1 MIGGF
6 MTHSEGPYTIER
18 DSKGRILITAND
30 GYDGVCLINM
40 LNKNAEGNAHLLAA
54 SDLMEKTLQRTVME
68 ARHATSCGGNG
79 LHGRLKTLR
88 CDCFMKDVLR
98 AISSA
103 KGEGV

>member
-1 MIGGF
+1 

-40 LNKNAEGNAHLLAA
+40 RNKNAEGNAHLLAA
-54 SDLMEKTLQRTVME
+54 APALLAACEDALWGIE
-68 ARHATSCGGNG
+68 AEFGARVTDVNFP
-79 LHGRLKTLR
+79 LLR
-88 CDCFMKDVLR
+88 C